1 MKETLR
7 SVVAILAFTVVLGFG
22 YTYLVT
28 AISGW
33 IWPEHAS
40 GSLLERDARVVGS
53 ELLAQP
59 FSGPEYFWPRPSAS
73 GYNAD
78 SELGPSARALSYP
91 SNLGPLNPDLVA
103 AIREGVETYGDG
115 VPIDLVTGS
124 GSGLDPHISRASAL
138 WQVERVAHARGL
150 DEDTVRRLIDD
161 HVEAWWGRR
170 YVNVL
175 VLNLALDDLGS

>member
-1 MKETLR
+1 
-7 SVVAILAFTVVLGFG
+7 
-22 YTYLVT
+22 
-28 AISGW
+28 
-33 IWPEHAS
+33 
-40 GSLLERDARVVGS
+40 
-53 ELLAQP
+53 
-59 FSGPEYFWPRPSAS
+59 
-73 GYNAD
+73 
-78 SELGPSARALSYP
+78 
-91 SNLGPLNPDLVA
+91 LNPDLVA

-175 VLNLALDDLGS
+175 VLNLALDDLGP